1 MQICISGFLMIAV
14 VFYTDRLTL
23 RVNKERM
30 IHGCVEIPD
39 LFRVLNLISG
49 LTREINLLFS
59 STNARICAH
68 AYLSPKQWRFEYF
81 KARN

>member
-1 MQICISGFLMIAV
+1 MIAV

-30 IHGCVEIPD
+30 IHGCEEIPD

-59 STNARICAH
+59 STHVSVYYINICMH
-68 AYLSPKQWRFEYF
+68 IKMVTKIWLLRRFEL
-81 KARN
+81 K